1 MDDEVH
7 GLLRD
12 GQSLSAFALKRSF
25 GVESDV
31 NLGSQFLQ
39 IPQTFLDQVG
49 VWTRSDSGN
58 PDSYLVN
65 SFGAWCDVFFAYKKV
80 STLPAYSIPTLGDM
94 KDTHTEVI
102 DNGGK
107 RL

>member
-25 GVESDV
+25 SGQDV
-31 NLGSQFLQ
+31 VLGSDFLQ
-39 IPQTFLDQVG
+39 IPQEFLDQVG
-49 VWTRSDSGN
+49 AYYGSDESR
-58 PDSYLVN
+58 VN

-80 STLPAYSIPTLGDM
+80 STLPAYSIPTLGDP